1 MLKICNPQSLLKI
14 HNLNLTLKSQTFAFA
29 WNSCWIFR
37 VSYQAL
43 KCPTSQK
50 ESCII
55 YGLCNVIWYDDD
67 QSAAIWVSWSV
78 LTFSGFIS
86 NSSHKILNL
95 IWHVL
100 AMIEIAVKSLPW
112 NPNKREQVLRS
123 RGRSNRFCSS
133 LIWLEKTAAGYFP
146 SLMRLHFLFWK
157 LDYTSSSALDSFETI
172 QQKTM
177 FPSDRSADSW
187 NVQPMFSLIRR
198 GADGWARDSAPGRWS
213 YGQERAREQKNRL
226 IRENE
231 KID

>member
-1 MLKICNPQSLLKI
+1 MVVVYNPQSTTAENI
-14 HNLNLTLKSQTFAFA
+14 QPTVTFENPQPGDVLIWHWNPRPFA

-50 ESCII
+50 ESYII

-133 LIWLEKTAAGYFP
+133 LIWPEKN
-146 SLMRLHFLFWK
+146 SSRLL
-157 LDYTSSSALDSFETI
+157 
-172 QQKTM
+172 
-177 FPSDRSADSW
+177 P
-187 NVQPMFSLIRR
+187 
-198 GADGWARDSAPGRWS
+198 
-213 YGQERAREQKNRL
+213 
-226 IRENE
+226 
-231 KID
+231 